1 MDILRRCV
9 ALLLIAVLAACG
21 AGGPAFQASDI
32 SGSSFG
38 RDFELKDPQG
48 RTRTLADFRGKAVVL
63 FFGYTQ
69 CPDVCPTTLAALAEA
84 MKRLG
89 ADADRV
95 QVLFV
100 TVDPE
105 RDTPALLAQYVPAF
119 DPRFLGLYGDADATV
134 FARLGCGYALIQGG
148 HIADGVA
155 LLDEVM
161 VAVTTDEV
169 DPMLAGIAYCQ
180 VIALCQAVF
189 YLRRAREWTA
199 ALSRLLEGMLYGV
212 SAVDPWALAAVT
224 VGLVTIAMAASGI
237 PARRAMGVE
246 PVEALRGE

>member
-1 MDILRRCV
+1 MLRRCV
-9 ALLLIAVLAACG
+9 ALLLIATLAACG

-69 CPDVCPTTLAALAEA
+69 CPDVCPTTLAALAET

-89 ADADRV
+89 PDADRV

-119 DPRFLGLYGDADATV
+119 DPRFLGLYGDADATARTAKEFKVLYQKVAGPSGNYTMDHSAGTYV
-134 FARLGCGYALIQGG
+134 FDPQGRLRLYVSNGQGPDVFV
-148 HIADGVA
+148 HDLRE
-155 LLDEVM
+155 LLK
-161 VAVTTDEV
+161 
-169 DPMLAGIAYCQ
+169 
-180 VIALCQAVF
+180 
-189 YLRRAREWTA
+189 A
-199 ALSRLLEGMLYGV
+199 A
-212 SAVDPWALAAVT
+212 
-224 VGLVTIAMAASGI
+224 
-237 PARRAMGVE
+237 
-246 PVEALRGE
+246 